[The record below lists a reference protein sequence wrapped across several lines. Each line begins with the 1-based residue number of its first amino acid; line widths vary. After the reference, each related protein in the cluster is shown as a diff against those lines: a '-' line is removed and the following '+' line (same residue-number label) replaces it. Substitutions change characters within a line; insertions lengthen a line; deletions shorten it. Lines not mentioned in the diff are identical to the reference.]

1 MDHLGLV
8 LLELGVI
15 LVGVSALG
23 TIARRFG
30 LSPIPF
36 YLLAGL
42 AFGEGGVA
50 PVSASGGFVDIAAEI
65 GVLLLLLT
73 LGLEFSP
80 EELSGSLARHRRSG
94 LVDLLLNA
102 LPGGLIALLF
112 GMPWPAALA
121 VAGLTWISSSGIV
134 AQLLDDLNRL
144 GNRETPAILS
154 VLVLEDLAMAIYLP
168 ILLVVLSGG
177 GLAQAALGIAL
188 AAGAVALAL
197 LAATRASRR
206 IGDLLHHDADEQIML
221 RVLGVTLLVAASTHA
236 LGASA
241 AVGAFLVG
249 IAIPGAL
256 AERARSILRPQRDLF
271 AAIFFVSFGLSTN
284 PRDLT
289 SSLGIALMLAVVGT
303 GTKIA
308 TGWYAAG
315 RDGIQPKGRLR
326 AGLTLVPRGEFSIVI
341 AGLAG
346 SSGYAEV
353 ALVATAYVLI
363 LAVVGPI
370 LAKVSD
376 ALSGRLLRSQ
386 PIPGARLDPG
396 GDRGAH

>member
-206 IGDLLHHDADEQIML
+206 IGAMLHHDADEQIML

-289 SSLGIALMLAVVGT
+289 PSLGIALLLAVVGT

-308 TGWYAAG
+308 TGWFAAG
-315 RDGIQPKGRLR
+315 RDGIQPRGRLR

-341 AGLAG
+341 AGLAA
-346 SSGYAEV
+346 SSGYTEV

-376 ALSGRLLRSQ
+376 ALSGRLIQSQ
-386 PIPGARLDPG
+386 PVPGARLDPVG
-396 GDRGAH
+396 ERPAH